1 MFHVLVFSLP
11 LYHVTY
17 YSTACFIE
25 STFIH
30 FYACRFN
37 LFIFITINIFYISF
51 RQISL
56 FMLWLV
62 FLHFILL
69 FFSLGFRNKTFQGIS
84 FYVSPCMQLHE
95 FLWDLYLEPQFLIRM
110 NNYFEFCRH
119 CLIAFWRGSPDL
131 PPTSR
136 IYMYLLPHY
145 QQCMVLTD
153 LKVFAIHIGVK
164 WYLATILLFTWLNSS
179 GPRMLSLVCW
189 PFCCLWIA
197 SLNLSSVLVT
207 CFSFIIERRN
217 LGFVLN
223 SNPLSLICVENI
235 SEYS

>member
-1 MFHVLVFSLP
+1 MFHVLVFSLS

-37 LFIFITINIFYISF
+37 LFIFITINIFYISLDKF
-51 RQISL
+51 LSL
-56 FMLWLV
+56 CSGLEP
-62 FLHFILL
+62 HFILS
-69 FFSLGFRNKTFQGIS
+69 FFFPFGFRNKTFQGIS

-95 FLWDLYLEPQFLIRM
+95 FWDLYLEPQFLIRM

-119 CLIAFWRGSPDL
+119 CLIAFWRGSPGL

-145 QQCMVLTD
+145 QQCMMLTD

-197 SLNLSSVLVT
+197 SFKTCSSVLVT

-217 LGFVLN
+217 LRFC
-223 SNPLSLICVENI
+223 S
-235 SEYS
+235 